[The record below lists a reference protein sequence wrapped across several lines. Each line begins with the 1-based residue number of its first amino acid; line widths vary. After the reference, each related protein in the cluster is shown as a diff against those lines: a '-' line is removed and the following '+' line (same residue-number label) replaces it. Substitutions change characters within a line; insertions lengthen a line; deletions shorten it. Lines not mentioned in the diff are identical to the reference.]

1 MKKFLSLF
9 LVVLMCTSLI
19 LPMYASNEVISPRY
33 NNTASTSANFSISST
48 GLATIALNYMGYP
61 GYATDAVITCKI
73 EKKFL
78 FLWNDVDGASWV
90 DTVTGSTN
98 LIEHTFQLSKT
109 GTYRLSYEFVINGTG
124 GASDVI
130 SSTIEDEY

>member
-1 MKKFLSLF
+1 M
-9 LVVLMCTSLI
+9 VVPI
-19 LPMYASNEVISPRY
+19 YASDETVTPRY
-33 NNTASTSANFSISST
+33 NNTFSTSADFSIDGT
-48 GLATIALNYMGYP
+48 GLATITLSYLGYTDF
-61 GYATDAVITCKI
+61 ATDATITCKI

-78 FLWNDVDGASWV
+78 WWWNDVDGALWV
-90 DTVTGSTN
+90 DNVSGSN
-98 LIEHTFQLSKT
+98 NVVQHTFQLSKT

>member
-1 MKKFLSLF
+1 MKKYLSLF
-9 LVVLMCTSLI
+9 LVVLMCVSMVSPI
-19 LPMYASNEVISPRY
+19 YAADEMISPRY

-61 GYATDAVITCKI
+61 GYTTDVVITCKI

-78 FLWNDVDGASWV
+78 WWWNDVDGASWV
-90 DTVTGSTN
+90 DTVSGSTN

-124 GASDVI
+124 GPSDVI

>member
-9 LVVLMCTSLI
+9 LVVLMCMSMV
-19 LPMYASNEVISPRY
+19 LPIYAADEMVTPRY

-48 GLATIALNYMGYP
+48 GLATATLSYIGYTN
-61 GYATDAVITCKI
+61 YATDAVITCKI

-78 FLWNDVDGASWV
+78 FWWNDVDGAEWT
-90 DTVTGSTN
+90 DHIIGSTD
-98 LIEHTFQLSKT
+98 IVQHTFQLTKT

>member
-9 LVVLMCTSLI
+9 LVVLMCATMV
-19 LPMYASNEVISPRY
+19 LPVYAADGMVTPRY
-33 NNTASTSANFSISST
+33 NNTFSTSANFSISST

-61 GYATDAVITCKI
+61 DYATGAVITCKI

-78 FLWNDVDGASWV
+78 WWWNDVDGALWV
-90 DTVTGSTN
+90 DTVSGSTN